1 MVASFGIYET
11 VSTVYGP
18 GYVAE
23 IRQNDYVIKL
33 ANWALAQGQS
43 PTLYLAAD
51 AIKSIPGA
59 MVGTTVDT
67 VYGPSNVQSIRGDG
81 THVARPLNWK
91 LANNTVAT
99 LYLQSD
105 AVKLYQTGGFSEGDE
120 VMTVFGRGFIE
131 SKRVK
136 EGDLVIKL
144 HYWALAQR
152 QSPTCYMQ
160 PENVVKIHN
169 LQIGSIAKT
178 CWGLVRVLDIK
189 RDGQHKCEAV
199 HWVMADGKNPTFYL
213 APEAFALMSLK
224 P

>member
-59 MVGTTVDT
+59 MVGTTVNT

-105 AVKLYQTGGFSEGDE
+105 AVKLSQTGGFYEGDE
-120 VMTVFGRGFIE
+120 VMTVFGWGFIE

-144 HYWALAQR
+144 HNWALAQG

-199 HWVMADGKNPTFYL
+199 HWVMADGKNPIFYL